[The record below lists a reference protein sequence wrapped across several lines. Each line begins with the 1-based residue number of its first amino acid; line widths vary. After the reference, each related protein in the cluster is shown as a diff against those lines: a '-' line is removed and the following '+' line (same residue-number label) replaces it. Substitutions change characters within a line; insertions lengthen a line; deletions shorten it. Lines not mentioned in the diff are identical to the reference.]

1 MHLDL
6 HFLSHP
12 QFFKQCWGCC
22 CGIWVCSCES
32 LWQHTYTNL
41 PNYNSLSNNLSS
53 SRWQIHTHIHTTTQ
67 NNQILGCL
75 ESRVLDLQLSL
86 YLPFHMIFKFIA
98 PQQQTTTTSSWMRL
112 CGPMRKSSKY
122 SWCTSLLTC
131 LYKGPKFGSPQLCQ
145 SCWVPTTYPPFP
157 RTNKTKQWVRHH
169 TLWPCHFTLK
179 KSILRQKKTY
189 YYENSNISPCKNII
203 FQKLLI
209 KKKSKISFKIL
220 L

>member
-1 MHLDL
+1 MGVHLDL

-145 SCWVPTTYPPFP
+145 SCWVHTTYPASPVQ
-157 RTNKTKQWVRHH
+157 TKQNKTMGA
-169 TLWPCHFTLK
+169 
-179 KSILRQKKTY
+179 
-189 YYENSNISPCKNII
+189 SPHSLALP
-203 FQKLLI
+203 FYI
-209 KKKSKISFKIL
+209 KKKYLKAKEDLLLWKLKYFTMQKYNLSKTPHQKKIQNII
-220 L
+220 

>member
-1 MHLDL
+1 MLRMLLRHLGVFLWVSLATHL
-6 HFLSHP
+6 HEP
-12 QFFKQCWGCC
+12 
-22 CGIWVCSCES
+22 
-32 LWQHTYTNL
+32 

-98 PQQQTTTTSSWMRL
+98 PQQQTTTTSSWMWL

-122 SWCTSLLTC
+122 SWCTSLLT
-131 LYKGPKFGSPQLCQ
+131 YTKDQNFVHHNFVKVVG
-145 SCWVPTTYPPFP
+145 YPPP
-157 RTNKTKQWVRHH
+157 IPSPLQTKQNNGCVTHS
-169 TLWPCHFTLK
+169 LALPFYIK

-203 FQKLLI
+203 FP
-209 KKKSKISFKIL
+209 KIL
-220 L
+220 VKKNIQNIVQDIIITL